1 MYSSKEDIQKI
12 LELIVDIQEGK
23 ISRNKNYYTLAKS
36 KEYNRFKRAKLILSL
51 KEDLEKAKDVG
62 GGTIELNSLEQ
73 GIEVCL
79 YNPALKYNRKVTL
92 SSAELDLLKTQTD
105 SLEKIKYS

>member
-1 MYSSKEDIQKI
+1 MYNSEKDIRMI

-51 KEDLEKAKDVG
+51 KEDLEKTKNIDG
-62 GGTIELNSLEQ
+62 CKIEISSKNGTM
-73 GIEVCL
+73 EVNL
-79 YNPALKYNRKVTL
+79 YNPLLKYSRRVSL
-92 SSAELDLLKTQTD
+92 SKAELDLLKSQTD
-105 SLEKIKYS
+105 VFNAS

>member
-12 LELIVDIQEGK
+12 LDLMIDIQEGK

-51 KEDLEKAKDVG
+51 KEDLDKAAETGDGKIALNDSEK
-62 GGTIELNSLEQ
+62 
-73 GIEVCL
+73 GIEVSL
-79 YNPALKYNRKVTL
+79 YNPALKYNRKVIL
-92 SSAELDLLKTQTD
+92 SSAELELLKTQTD
-105 SLEKIKYS
+105 SLNKII